1 MASAELVWQIVKDNS
16 CFLQKRKVPGRSQMG
31 KMGPHFT
38 TEPNNLAG
46 INSWKYSG
54 LANTKSVGID
64 AAAGGGVAFVT
75 KTSKAKKIR
84 KVRASRPARRARPP
98 ARPPAATQ
106 RSLSP
111 SRRCVAAVEAVQQA
125 GAQRRLPSGGPGD
138 QQRGEGQ
145 LLPPRPRERCAA
157 RQPCLPRNPSPL
169 RSPRRRRRPA
179 RPPPSPH
186 PCRLGSGRA
195 GGNGGRWRGEGHRP
209 RHPGAEPQRPP
220 RARFRER
227 PAARSRCLLTGLRFP
242 AAPRSRARQVE
253 LDLRGAEARRKESSV
268 ILRFSRPP
276 CSAAEGGHR
285 SRHAA
290 EGVEPAAR
298 RFLVHAPNC
307 IRTGRKG
314 VRRTG
319 PAPGAVAPLL

>member
-106 RSLSP
+106 WPLSP

-157 RQPCLPRNPSPL
+157 RQPRPPNPSP
-169 RSPRRRRRPA
+169 RPRRRRRPA
-179 RPPPSPH
+179 RPSPLPPP

-195 GGNGGRWRGEGHRP
+195 AGGPGADEGRGTGP
-209 RHPGAEPQRPP
+209 RHPGADSQRPP
-220 RARFRER
+220 RARDPRSDPPRARAASSRVIRFTAPRR
-227 PAARSRCLLTGLRFP
+227 RARHGSRCTRRRSAARPRKQLHFTVLEAAAGAAGSATEFP
-242 AAPRSRARQVE
+242 AAA
-253 LDLRGAEARRKESSV
+253 
-268 ILRFSRPP
+268 
-276 CSAAEGGHR
+276 
-285 SRHAA
+285 
-290 EGVEPAAR
+290 GVESAAR
-298 RFLVHAPNC
+298 RFLQAPNC
-307 IRTGRKG
+307 IPQTKR

>member
-157 RQPCLPRNPSPL
+157 RPPGRPRNPSPL
-169 RSPRRRRRPA
+169 RSPAAAAAPHA
-179 RPPPSPH
+179 PPPAV
-186 PCRLGSGRA
+186 SGRSGREGM
-195 GGNGGRWRGEGHRP
+195 GGGEGEGHRP

-227 PAARSRCLLTGLRFP
+227 PAARAR
-242 AAPRSRARQVE
+242 AASSRASASRRPRGRAR
-253 LDLRGAEARRKESSV
+253 RGA
-268 ILRFSRPP
+268 
-276 CSAAEGGHR
+276 
-285 SRHAA
+285 
-290 EGVEPAAR
+290 
-298 RFLVHAPNC
+298 
-307 IRTGRKG
+307 
-314 VRRTG
+314 
-319 PAPGAVAPLL
+319 

>member
-169 RSPRRRRRPA
+169 RSPRRRRHPA
-179 RPPPSPH
+179 RPAPPPAV
-186 PCRLGSGRA
+186 SGRSGREGM
-195 GGNGGRWRGEGHRP
+195 GGGGGGRGTD
-209 RHPGAEPQRPP
+209 PGTPERSLSGRRARDSAKDPP
-220 RARFRER
+220 RAR
-227 PAARSRCLLTGLRFP
+227 AAS
-242 AAPRSRARQVE
+242 SRASASPP
-253 LDLRGAEARRKESSV
+253 LR
-268 ILRFSRPP
+268 
-276 CSAAEGGHR
+276 AAALAKW
-285 SRHAA
+285 SLIYAA
-290 EGVEPAAR
+290 QKRDA
-298 RFLVHAPNC
+298 
-307 IRTGRKG
+307 KK
-314 VRRTG
+314 
-319 PAPGAVAPLL
+319 VA

>member
-179 RPPPSPH
+179 RPA

>member
-179 RPPPSPH
+179 RPPPP
-186 PCRLGSGRA
+186 PPPPPPRVGP
-195 GGNGGRWRGEGHRP
+195 GGRKWGAVEGG
-209 RHPGAEPQRPP
+209 GAPTP
-220 RARFRER
+220 
-227 PAARSRCLLTGLRFP
+227 
-242 AAPRSRARQVE
+242 APRS
-253 LDLRGAEARRKESSV
+253 GA
-268 ILRFSRPP
+268 
-276 CSAAEGGHR
+276 SAA
-285 SRHAA
+285 
-290 EGVEPAAR
+290 AAR
-298 RFLVHAPNC
+298 AIP
-307 IRTGRKG
+307 RKT
-314 VRRTG
+314 RRALALPPHG
-319 PAPGAVAPLL
+319 PPLPRRSAQPRSPSGA